1 MRPER
6 WKEFPM
12 ATIIGFSKWTDQGVR
27 NYRETVDRLEQAKEL
42 AKRFDAEITATYWT
56 PGGPYDMITVLEA
69 SDTRKAAALALQVE
83 ALGNLRMMRVE
94 AYGPDE
100 MRKVIP
106 ASG

>member
-1 MRPER
+1 
-6 WKEFPM
+6 M

-69 SDTRKAAALALQVE
+69 SDQCQ
-83 ALGNLRMMRVE
+83 G
-94 AYGPDE
+94 DE
-100 MRKVIP
+100 VVRGV
-106 ASG
+106 ADLLW